1 MSLLPPLLRPLGFQK
16 TRDPTARAWIQV
28 DREALAHNVHQL
40 ESLLPQGCQLM
51 PAVKANA
58 YGHGAA
64 LVTRELNRLG
74 IHNFCVA
81 TALEGAEL
89 RRQGIT
95 GEILVLGY
103 THPTHFP
110 LLSQYR
116 LTQAVLDPSYAGF
129 LEEYG
134 KSLSV
139 HLKLDTGM
147 HRLGQ
152 RAEEWEKLLPIFR
165 YKHLKV
171 TGVFTHLAA
180 SEDPSPRAR
189 EFTIAQGKA
198 FYQTVAQLEK
208 HGCSCGKTHL
218 LASGGLLYY
227 PQLGGS
233 YARVGIAL
241 YGVLSTREE
250 LASCPVA
257 LKPVLSLKARVAQ
270 VKEVYPGETVGYGLG
285 WAAPR
290 RLRIAILSIGYADGV
305 PRALSNGRGTVLL
318 HHRKAPI
325 VGAVCM
331 DQLMVDI
338 TKIPQTSPGDIATLL
353 GKDGAEKITAYDMAE
368 AAGTI
373 TNEILSRLGARLERI
388 QTKTDTHKY

>member
-1 MSLLPPLLRPLGFQK
+1 MSLLPPPPGSLGFQEML
-16 TRDPTARAWIQV
+16 DPTARAWIQL
-28 DREALAHNVHQL
+28 DSEALAHNVHQL

-110 LLSQYR
+110 LLHRHR
-116 LTQAVLDPSYAGF
+116 LTQAVLDPSYAGL

-165 YKHLKV
+165 YKYLKV

-198 FYQTVAQLEK
+198 FYQAVAQLEK
-208 HGCSCGKTHL
+208 HGCSCGKNHL
-218 LASGGLLYY
+218 LASGGLLHY

-233 YARVGIAL
+233 CARVGIAL
-241 YGVLSTREE
+241 YGVLSTRDE
-250 LASCPVA
+250 LASCPIC

-285 WAAPR
+285 WKAPQ
-290 RLRIAILSIGYADGV
+290 RLLVAILSIGYADGV

-325 VGAVCM
+325 VGAICM
-331 DQLMVDI
+331 DQLM
-338 TKIPQTSPGDIATLL
+338 A
-353 GKDGAEKITAYDMAE
+353 
-368 AAGTI
+368 
-373 TNEILSRLGARLERI
+373 
-388 QTKTDTHKY
+388 

>member
-16 TRDPTARAWIQV
+16 TRDPTARAWIQL

-116 LTQAVLDPSYAGF
+116 LTQAVLDPSYAGL

-257 LKPVLSLKARVAQ
+257 LKPVLSLKARVVQ

-285 WAAPR
+285 
-290 RLRIAILSIGYADGV
+290 LSLI
-305 PRALSNGRGTVLL
+305 
-318 HHRKAPI
+318 HI
-325 VGAVCM
+325 
-331 DQLMVDI
+331 
-338 TKIPQTSPGDIATLL
+338 
-353 GKDGAEKITAYDMAE
+353 
-368 AAGTI
+368 
-373 TNEILSRLGARLERI
+373 
-388 QTKTDTHKY
+388 

>member
-16 TRDPTARAWIQV
+16 TRDPTARAWIQL

-116 LTQAVLDPSYAGF
+116 LTQAVLDPSYAGL

-165 YKHLKV
+165 YKYLKV

-180 SEDPSPRAR
+180 SEDPSPRA
-189 EFTIAQGKA
+189 GN
-198 FYQTVAQLEK
+198 L
-208 HGCSCGKTHL
+208 
-218 LASGGLLYY
+218 
-227 PQLGGS
+227 P
-233 YARVGIAL
+233 
-241 YGVLSTREE
+241 
-250 LASCPVA
+250 
-257 LKPVLSLKARVAQ
+257 
-270 VKEVYPGETVGYGLG
+270 
-285 WAAPR
+285 
-290 RLRIAILSIGYADGV
+290 
-305 PRALSNGRGTVLL
+305 
-318 HHRKAPI
+318 
-325 VGAVCM
+325 
-331 DQLMVDI
+331 
-338 TKIPQTSPGDIATLL
+338 
-353 GKDGAEKITAYDMAE
+353 
-368 AAGTI
+368 
-373 TNEILSRLGARLERI
+373 
-388 QTKTDTHKY
+388 

>member
-1 MSLLPPLLRPLGFQK
+1 MSLLPPPPGSLGFQEML
-16 TRDPTARAWIQV
+16 DPTARAWIQL
-28 DREALAHNVHQL
+28 DSEALAHNVHQL

-110 LLSQYR
+110 LLHRHR
-116 LTQAVLDPSYAGF
+116 LTQAVLDPSYAGL

-218 LASGGLLYY
+218 LASGGLLHY
-227 PQLGGS
+227 PQLGGG
-233 YARVGIAL
+233 YARG
-241 YGVLSTREE
+241 
-250 LASCPVA
+250 CPS
-257 LKPVLSLKARVAQ
+257 KP
-270 VKEVYPGETVGYGLG
+270 G
-285 WAAPR
+285 WR
-290 RLRIAILSIGYADGV
+290 R
-305 PRALSNGRGTVLL
+305 
-318 HHRKAPI
+318 
-325 VGAVCM
+325 
-331 DQLMVDI
+331 
-338 TKIPQTSPGDIATLL
+338 
-353 GKDGAEKITAYDMAE
+353 
-368 AAGTI
+368 
-373 TNEILSRLGARLERI
+373 
-388 QTKTDTHKY
+388 

>member
-1 MSLLPPLLRPLGFQK
+1 MSLLPPPLGSLGFQK
-16 TRDPTARAWIQV
+16 TRDPTARAWIQL
-28 DREALAHNVHQL
+28 DSEALAHNVHQL

-110 LLSQYR
+110 LLHRHR
-116 LTQAVLDPSYAGF
+116 LTQAVLDPSYAGL

-165 YKHLKV
+165 YKYLKV

-208 HGCSCGKTHL
+208 HGCSCGETHL
-218 LASGGLLYY
+218 LASGGLLHY

-270 VKEVYPGETVGYGLG
+270 VKEVIPERQWGTDWGGQLPGGC
-285 WAAPR
+285 
-290 RLRIAILSIGYADGV
+290 
-305 PRALSNGRGTVLL
+305 ALPSSPLAT
-318 HHRKAPI
+318 
-325 VGAVCM
+325 
-331 DQLMVDI
+331 
-338 TKIPQTSPGDIATLL
+338 QTECPGHFP
-353 GKDGAEKITAYDMAE
+353 MA
-368 AAGTI
+368 
-373 TNEILSRLGARLERI
+373 GARCCFTTGRRPLWGRSAW
-388 QTKTDTHKY
+388 TS